1 MGRAGRPHALAGA
14 ATSAPGPGGRVPGR
28 GRLADRP
35 AHRHPWVAH
44 GRPGLAAGGRAHRPP
59 RRRRGASPA
68 PDARRVRRDR
78 RPGRA
83 AGHRHR
89 HRQAHPAPQP
99 GAHHRWSFPAL
110 PGRRAGGRGER
121 LRLPRQPLARS
132 QASQEA
138 RHHPAHHHDPDRK
151 EPPMSWSEL
160 PTNLRTVLGA
170 ALLLVIGVAVASFT
184 LSFIALREV
193 ASAPVTGWGRNAWIF
208 PLCVDAA
215 LLASEVVLVGVSMIK
230 GVNRAVPFVFM
241 VLFGALTV
249 WFNVERVPAQW
260 RLVTG
265 VPPVAGIFMT
275 LLIAFLVKVLA
286 LALGKPMVYEAP
298 PPPQMASLGALQST
312 LVRLPDGSYG
322 VPG

>member
-1 MGRAGRPHALAGA
+1 MGRAGRPHAPAGA

-35 AHRHPWVAH
+35 AHLHPWVAH
-44 GRPGLAAGGRAHRPP
+44 GRPGLAAGAGAHRPP

-89 HRQAHPAPQP
+89 HRQAHPAPEP

-110 PGRRAGGRGER
+110 PGCRPGGRGER
-121 LRLPRQPLARS
+121 LRLPRPHLARR
-132 QASQEA
+132 QASQGPR
-138 RHHPAHHHDPDRK
+138 RHHPAHQHDRK
-151 EPPMSWSEL
+151 EQPMSWSEL

-170 ALLLVIGVAVASFT
+170 ALLLVIGVAIASFT
-184 LSFIALREV
+184 L
-193 ASAPVTGWGRNAWIF
+193 
-208 PLCVDAA
+208 
-215 LLASEVVLVGVSMIK
+215 
-230 GVNRAVPFVFM
+230 M

-249 WFNVERVPAQW
+249 WFNVARVPADW
-260 RLVTG
+260 RLVTA

-275 LLIAFLVKVLA
+275 LLIAFLLKVLA
-286 LALGKPMVYEAP
+286 LALGKPMQYHAPTAQAGYLAP
-298 PPPQMASLGALQST
+298 PQTTVVQ
-312 LVRLPDGSYG
+312 LPDGSYG
-322 VPG
+322 VPGSPFPGYGAGTFPPQGAFGQIPSSGGVRNPQIEPA

>member
-1 MGRAGRPHALAGA
+1 
-14 ATSAPGPGGRVPGR
+14 
-28 GRLADRP
+28 
-35 AHRHPWVAH
+35 
-44 GRPGLAAGGRAHRPP
+44 
-59 RRRRGASPA
+59 
-68 PDARRVRRDR
+68 
-78 RPGRA
+78 
-83 AGHRHR
+83 
-89 HRQAHPAPQP
+89 
-99 GAHHRWSFPAL
+99 
-110 PGRRAGGRGER
+110 
-121 LRLPRQPLARS
+121 
-132 QASQEA
+132 
-138 RHHPAHHHDPDRK
+138 
-151 EPPMSWSEL
+151 MSWSEL

-193 ASAPVTGWGRNAWIF
+193 AANQITGWGHNAWIF

-215 LLASEVVLVGVSMIK
+215 LLASEVVLVGVSMVK
-230 GVNRAVPFVFM
+230 GVNRAVPFTFM

-298 PPPQMASLGALQST
+298 PPPQTASLGALQST

-322 VPG
+322 VPGSPFPGYGAGTFPPQGAFGQMPSPTGARNPQLGLAEIDDATKRRAVEMYLSHLTAEQLGVATASSVVVALAGQGMPIGESYAGRILSDYKAAQKARNGARTSVRRKA

>member
-1 MGRAGRPHALAGA
+1 
-14 ATSAPGPGGRVPGR
+14 
-28 GRLADRP
+28 
-35 AHRHPWVAH
+35 
-44 GRPGLAAGGRAHRPP
+44 
-59 RRRRGASPA
+59 
-68 PDARRVRRDR
+68 
-78 RPGRA
+78 
-83 AGHRHR
+83 
-89 HRQAHPAPQP
+89 
-99 GAHHRWSFPAL
+99 
-110 PGRRAGGRGER
+110 
-121 LRLPRQPLARS
+121 
-132 QASQEA
+132 
-138 RHHPAHHHDPDRK
+138 
-151 EPPMSWSEL
+151 MSWSEL

-193 ASAPVTGWGRNAWIF
+193 AANQVTGWGHNAWIF

-215 LLASEVVLVGVSMIK
+215 LLASEVVLVGVSMVK
-230 GVNRAVPFVFM
+230 GVNRAVPFTFM

-249 WFNVERVPAQW
+249 WFNIERVPAQW

-322 VPG
+322 VPGSPFPGYGAGTFPPQGAFGQMPSSPRPGTPQLGHTEVDEATKRRAVEMYLSGLGAEQLGVATGSSVVVALAAQGIALDERYARRILDEYKAARKPANGARTSVRRKP